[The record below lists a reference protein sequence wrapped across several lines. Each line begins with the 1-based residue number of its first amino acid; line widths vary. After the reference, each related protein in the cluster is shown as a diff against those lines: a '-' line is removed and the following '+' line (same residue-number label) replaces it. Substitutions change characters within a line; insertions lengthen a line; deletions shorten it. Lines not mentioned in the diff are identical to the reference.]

1 MSSQAVLLK
10 EYKALSKEKW
20 VEIEV
25 SNVSQKESKSLTG
38 VVERRKC
45 VRVESGSHRH
55 QPRFV
60 ILWRLLQGS
69 DELSQ
74 GLSLQAAW

>member
-25 SNVSQKESKSLTG
+25 RTPFTESEIVANEDS
-38 VVERRKC
+38 
-45 VRVESGSHRH
+45 
-55 QPRFV
+55 
-60 ILWRLLQGS
+60 
-69 DELSQ
+69 
-74 GLSLQAAW
+74 

>member
-25 SNVSQKESKSLTG
+25 SIVDHRGSCVLTG
-38 VVERRKC
+38 IVERREC
-45 VRVESGSHRH
+45 VRVESGSYRH

-74 GLSLQAAW
+74 GLPIQAAW